1 MTVEE
6 TMTFSRPL
14 AYLLVVLLGATLVGC
29 DVLGLEDDDEEIP
42 EFSILDPELVDALQ
56 DSEFDVAAAAP
67 RDDQVLAA
75 SLGDGDDL
83 DRVVYIDEDQNAAT
97 VFVGDDGLPER
108 AVIDDNVLVFSNYT
122 EDTFDIAAITPNGE
136 TYIEREL
143 ELPDVATELL
153 EDLEGTG
160 SAALS
165 AKSVSWANVT
175 RGASLVMDTALCGGA
190 IAAAKPTFGATVPMA
205 ISSCGSALLTTA
217 AAVSDSEPV
226 KAAAAG
232 WNFSWCKAGEASAC
246 VSEVLDLSAEAI
258 EGSENTIDEREEE
271 VAQTTGALR
280 FAGVWGYPDRDGD
293 WFVVEEDKA
302 FDAFYDSEDDCYS
315 VTIGDYVSVD
325 GNVFTYERR
334 EDGEQIDLEYE
345 RLEEDELRV
354 ERLDPPLEL
363 IMSLAPTEDPEDFL
377 DNRCEEPTAV
387 PAGAKVLTQ

>member
-1 MTVEE
+1 
-6 TMTFSRPL
+6 MTFSRPL

-42 EFSILDPELVDALQ
+42 EFSILDPESVDALQ

-75 SLGDGDDL
+75 SLGDGGDL

-122 EDTFDIAAITPNGE
+122 EDTFDIAAITPDGE

-165 AKSVSWANVT
+165 AKSVSWATVT

-205 ISSCGSALLTTA
+205 ISSCGSAALTIA

-226 KAAAAG
+226 KGVAAG
-232 WNFSWCKAGEASAC
+232 WNLSWCQGAGDPLAC
-246 VSEVLDLSAEAI
+246 VNVVLDLSAEAI
-258 EGSENTIDEREEE
+258 EESENTIDEREEE

-302 FDAFYDSEDDCYS
+302 FDAFYDSADDCYS

-387 PAGAKVLTQ
+387 PAGAKILTQ